1 MNLEDLTL
9 AWKEAKEREQEAV
22 NARRQLENEIL
33 SLAGI
38 SENETGVKTFGS
50 LKITCRHNQS
60 VDSDLLQQI
69 AAENDMIE
77 QASQLFRWKA
87 EINKKLWDATAPDIV
102 NVFSPAITVKPG
114 RPSFSFKESK
124 E

>member
-1 MNLEDLTL
+1 LNLEDLTF
-9 AWKEAKEREQEAV
+9 AWKEAKEKEQEAV
-22 NARRQLENEIL
+22 VARRIIEDKIL
-33 SLAGI
+33 SLSGI
-38 SENETGVKTFGS
+38 GESETGVKTFGS

-69 AAENDMIE
+69 AAENDMVE

-87 EINKKLWDATAPDIV
+87 EVNKKLWDATAPDV
-102 NVFSPAITVKPG
+102 VDVFLPAITVKPG